1 MIRSRTASRI
11 AFASLIVTMNGCLEI
26 ETTTTVKT
34 DGTLQRQLQISG
46 DSAEVSRG
54 VPTFPTDSTWDVV
67 RHHTK
72 DTSWTSVSTK
82 LFSDGAALE
91 KALNRE
97 DGKSLSVRVES
108 ERHFRWFTTEFS
120 YRETILCYNQFH
132 AVPLS
137 DYISRAELDR
147 WIHHEIEKAP
157 YPSPDD
163 SVTIHKS
170 AERAE
175 EWDSRNKF
183 EALFGI
189 FTEGATRLNDP
200 GLTIAQIASAKESLY
215 AHCAKLINES
225 RLDTLPLVFERTL
238 KNPLASKVFA
248 MQSDRIHEFAD
259 KVKFQL
265 DMLGTPYKRAHVI
278 MPGLITE
285 TNARSIEGNKLTW
298 EEFIGACYVVDYT
311 MWARSRVIN
320 WWAVVLTGGVVI
332 LLTGILVVG
341 MVRRKRVPSIVPPVA
356 RLETPRCA

>member
-1 MIRSRTASRI
+1 MICSRIASRI
-11 AFASLIVTMNGCLEI
+11 VIASLIVILSGCLEI
-26 ETTTTVKT
+26 ETTTTVNT
-34 DGTLQRQLQISG
+34 DGTVQRQLQISG

-54 VPTFPTDSTWDVV
+54 IPTFPTDSTWAVV

-72 DTSWTSVSTK
+72 DTSWTSVATK

-97 DGKSLSVRVES
+97 DGKSLRVRVES
-108 ERHFRWFTTEFS
+108 EKRFKWFTTEFS

-137 DYISRAELDR
+137 DYISQAELDR
-147 WIHHEIEKAP
+147 WIHYEIEKAP

-163 SVTIHKS
+163 SVTIRKS
-170 AERAE
+170 SDRTE

-183 EALFGI
+183 EAVFAI
-189 FTEGATRLNDP
+189 FTEGVTRLNDP
-200 GLTIAQIASAKESLY
+200 GLSSQQVSAAKESLY
-215 AHCAKLINES
+215 AHCSKHINES
-225 RLDTLPLVFERTL
+225 RLDTLPKIFEATL
-238 KNPLASKVFA
+238 KTPLVEKVFDL
-248 MQSDRIHEFAD
+248 QSDKMQEFAG
-259 KVKFQL
+259 KVKYQL

-278 MPGLITE
+278 MPGLIIE

-332 LLTGILVVG
+332 LLTGILIVG